1 MNILV
6 RYNGYW
12 GMGDL
17 LCTDPLYDALYKKFG
32 AGIKI
37 WVEGEAG
44 NVKFRPD
51 YLGAPEPGVTF
62 DHIYDINTYKMMS
75 MAEYAKLESM
85 ESHIQHVCSYAKVDV
100 TGMRPKLYLT
110 ENEIKTGQSYGVGQL
125 QGVKVAICPDAF
137 DPRRHLSIE
146 KWDLI
151 AQTLMGYGYEVIA
164 VGAGG
169 YIKKRGLRKYF
180 QKKKI
185 SCSLDLMG
193 RPIRETVA
201 ALNDIDLFVGSNSG
215 LFQYVQAGDIPSLI
229 VFSMHE
235 PGRYIHPGG
244 PDVYVYRSEGLPCLG
259 CANRSFEY
267 MAQAKC
273 VSDPYARCM
282 QDISPLAVAK
292 KIKDVID
299 ERRSRK

>member
-1 MNILV
+1 MNILI

-17 LCTDPLYDALYKKFG
+17 LCTDPLYDALYEKFG
-32 AGIKI
+32 LDTKI

-44 NVKFRPD
+44 NVKYRPD
-51 YLGAPEPGVTF
+51 YLGLPASDMTF
-62 DHIYDINTYKMMS
+62 DHIYDINTYKLMS
-75 MAEYAKLESM
+75 MAEYAQLESM
-85 ESHIQHVCSYAKVDV
+85 SSHIQHVCSYANVDV

-110 ENEIKTGQSYGVGQL
+110 DDEVNTAQSYGVQDLEGI
-125 QGVKVAICPDAF
+125 KVAICPDAF
-137 DPRRHLSIE
+137 DSRRHLSIE

-151 AQTLMGYGYEVIA
+151 AKTLVRYGYQVIA

-169 YIKKRGLRKYF
+169 YIKKRGLKKYF
-180 QKKKI
+180 QKKKMT
-185 SCSLDLMG
+185 CSLDLMG
-193 RPIRETVA
+193 KPIRETVA
-201 ALNDIDLFVGSNSG
+201 ALADVDLFVGSNSG

-229 VFSMHE
+229 IFSMHE

-244 PDVYVYRSEGLPCLG
+244 PEVYIYRSKGLPCLG

-273 VSDPYARCM
+273 ITDPYARCM
-282 QDISPLAVAK
+282 EEISPLAVAQR
-292 KIKDVID
+292 IKAVIE
-299 ERRSRK
+299 ERRSSK